1 MLSPRQAE
9 CMRRVR
15 ALQSTDQIARDLK
28 ISTGTI
34 NGYIREATVAL
45 GARDRRHAAL
55 LFEDMERAA
64 IVAEVTADGELI
76 AAPAPGPT
84 PVAAHGSFPSVVRD
98 VSTEQFH
105 REPESHLR
113 RVFHEIVN
121 GSRPEGWSMLTRSV
135 LLLAAVVVI
144 GLAFLVMSASLG
156 IVYSLASAIRSATS

>member
-1 MLSPRQAE
+1 
-9 CMRRVR
+9 MRRVR
-15 ALQSTDQIARDLK
+15 ALQSTDEIARDLK

-64 IVAEVTADGELI
+64 VGAEVTADGALI
-76 AAPAPGPT
+76 EAPAPNPTSIEAQGP
-84 PVAAHGSFPSVVRD
+84 FPSVVRD
-98 VSTEQFH
+98 VSTERFH
-105 REPESHLR
+105 GEPESHVR
-113 RVFHEIVN
+113 RVFREIVN
-121 GSRPEGWSMLTRSV
+121 GSRPEGWSMLTRSA

-156 IVYSLASAIRSATS
+156 IAFSLASAIRSATS